1 MKAPAKVIP
10 VFVFAVVCSAFVS
23 GKLCAASVRQIP
35 GQHSDED
42 VTFTR
47 EAGLP
52 AEKSTSSYH
61 KPTGNETGP
70 FIYQTSQGIIFHVT
84 TEGLSSIRI
93 GQRELASGGWS
104 VFNAENWF
112 KDSGSGIV
120 KTEPVS
126 NKSLE
131 VLAANRVR
139 VRHAP
144 GDVVCIVD
152 YTFNGED
159 VTISSRI
166 ENNHSSEPINVV
178 GFSGLVFHFDCP
190 PVGLMQVQHISY
202 FQAHGLGLCH
212 PSFWSKIGGSYAT
225 DDSIGVG
232 VSPWKTGWA
241 RTLILWDYS
250 GWAAEKREKSPDR
263 RLIYFVGTSI
273 QARGAATVDLRLRVS
288 RDRSWKHLLEI
299 YREHFR
305 ATFGSARYQA
315 DYRWI
320 ASDYMNHSQQAV
332 SPTNPYGFHG
342 GHRRIDIGEGAESFC
357 RTLIPRL
364 KSAGGQGV
372 ILWGQGGDDPR
383 GAMYRPDFDVLP
395 PEVERN
401 WPLLAQRFHEAG
413 LKLGVTTRP
422 ADLAVRRDWR
432 TDEVIHINADDPE
445 HREMLWRRFQNMID
459 KGCTIFYLDSF
470 GADLEHVK
478 LMRDLRKRMGPNI
491 LTYAEHQCD
500 AMLPFSGGYSET
512 TFSAK
517 GKNGPR
523 YHVWSGMNNW
533 EIYQWLVP
541 GAQLI
546 ARLYQIE
553 GDIPPNFEVVD
564 MFYYRNRITP
574 LVPVSDFRRLE
585 KIEQIQQQFL
595 SDEGKWN

>member
-1 MKAPAKVIP
+1 MKVPVKIIP

-23 GKLCAASVRQIP
+23 GENVA
-35 GQHSDED
+35 
-42 VTFTR
+42 FTG
-47 EAGLP
+47 ETSLP
-52 AEKSTSSYH
+52 AEKFTSSYH
-61 KPTGNETGP
+61 KLTGNEPGT
-70 FIYQTSQGIIFHVT
+70 FVYETLHGISFHVT

-120 KTEPVS
+120 KTEPVAS
-126 NKSLE
+126 KSLE

-139 VRHAP
+139 VRHVA
-144 GDVVCIVD
+144 GDVVCVAD
-152 YTFNGED
+152 YTFDGED

-166 ENNHSSEPINVV
+166 ENNHSSEPVNVV

-190 PVGLMQVQHISY
+190 PEGLMQVQHISY

-232 VSPWKTGWA
+232 VSPWKIGWT
-241 RTLILWDYS
+241 RSLILWDYS
-250 GWAAEKREKSPDR
+250 SWEPEKREKSPDR
-263 RLIYFVGTSI
+263 RLMYFVGSPI
-273 QARGAATVDLRLRVS
+273 PARGAATIDLKIRVS
-288 RDRSWKHLLEI
+288 PNRHWKHLLEI

-305 ATFGSARYQA
+305 ITFGSARYQA

-332 SPTNPYGFHG
+332 SSTNPYGFHG
-342 GHRRIDIGEGAESFC
+342 GHRRIDLSEGVESFC
-357 RTLIPRL
+357 RTLIPKL
-364 KSAGGQGV
+364 KSAGGQGL

-395 PEVERN
+395 PEVEQN
-401 WPLLAQRFHEAG
+401 WPLLVQRFREAG

-432 TDEVIHINADDPE
+432 SDEVIHINPDDPE
-445 HREMLWRRFQNMID
+445 HLEMLWRRFQNMID
-459 KGCTIFYLDSF
+459 KGCTMFYLDSF

-478 LMRDLRKRMGPNI
+478 LMRDLRKRMGPEI
-491 LTYAEHQCD
+491 LTFAEHQCD
-500 AMLPFSGGYSET
+500 AILPFSGGYSET

-517 GKNGPR
+517 DKNGPQYR
-523 YHVWSGMNNW
+523 VWSGLDNW

-541 GAQLI
+541 GAQLA

-553 GDIPPNFEVVD
+553 GDIPPNFEAVD
-564 MFYYRNRITP
+564 RFYYRNRITP
-574 LVPVSDFRRLE
+574 LVPVSDFNRLE
-585 KIEQIQQQFL
+585 KVEQNQLEFL
-595 SDEGKWN
+595 SNEGKWK

>member
-1 MKAPAKVIP
+1 MP
-10 VFVFAVVCSAFVS
+10 
-23 GKLCAASVRQIP
+23 
-35 GQHSDED
+35 
-42 VTFTR
+42 
-47 EAGLP
+47 
-52 AEKSTSSYH
+52 
-61 KPTGNETGP
+61 
-70 FIYQTSQGIIFHVT
+70 
-84 TEGLSSIRI
+84 
-93 GQRELASGGWS
+93 
-104 VFNAENWF
+104 
-112 KDSGSGIV
+112 
-120 KTEPVS
+120 
-126 NKSLE
+126 LE
-131 VLAANRVR
+131 M
-139 VRHAP
+139 
-144 GDVVCIVD
+144 VCIAD
-152 YTFNGED
+152 YTFDGDD

-250 GWAAEKREKSPDR
+250 SWAAEKREKSPDR
-263 RLIYFVGTSI
+263 RLIYFVGTPVS
-273 QARGAATVDLRLRVS
+273 ARGAATVDLRLRVS
-288 RDRSWKHLLEI
+288 RDRNWKHLLEI

-342 GHRRIDIGEGAESFC
+342 GHRRIDLDEGVESFC

-372 ILWGQGGDDPR
+372 ILWGHGGDDPR

-401 WPLLAQRFHEAG
+401 WPLLAQRFREAG

-432 TDEVIHINADDPE
+432 SDEVIHINADDPE

-459 KGCTIFYLDSF
+459 KGCTVFYLDSF

-478 LMRDLRKRMGPNI
+478 LMRDLRKRMGPKI
-491 LTYAEHQCD
+491 LTFAEHQCD

-517 GKNGPR
+517 GKNGPQYR
-523 YHVWSGMNNW
+523 VWSGMNNW

-564 MFYYRNRITP
+564 RFYYRNRITP

-585 KIEQIQQQFL
+585 KIEQFQQQFL
-595 SDEGKWN
+595 NNEGKWN